1 MTCNIKKYG
10 IGTLL
15 LLAIAILV
23 YGCKDFTDVAAPSNQ
38 LSTETVYTNDATL
51 NSAIAGMYS
60 TMANDNAQII
70 QTNLSALT
78 SMCADDMTY
87 PTGNDYDGFVNNS
100 IPINDTNV
108 ADMWAAF
115 YSSIYQ
121 ANSIIYGVQNST
133 QGALS
138 DSIKQNAT
146 AEAKFIRAFC
156 YFYLTNLWGDVPLA
170 LTTDAK
176 VNNSLTRSSQSAVY
190 TQIIKDLVDAKNILR
205 KDYFFS
211 SSNRTR
217 VNKYGAMALL
227 SRVYLYN
234 KDWKNAESYADSVIE
249 KNTIYNL
256 LDPSEMS
263 GIFVQNNQEAIWQLS
278 SSSTTEYTSEGSYF
292 QLVNGDIPYYAL
304 TDDLIKNFDIGD
316 NRLTNWIGTKD
327 ADGTTWHYPLK
338 YKQNANSSGATE
350 YVTYLRLAEQYLIRA
365 EARNNQENT
374 NGAVLDLDV
383 IRNRAGLGNFNSSA
397 NQQAID
403 LEIEKE
409 CRLEFFAEYG
419 HRWFDLKRRDR
430 ADSVLGAQKSG
441 WKSSDVLW
449 PIPSTEITN
458 NHNLTQNSGYK

>member
-15 LLAIAILV
+15 LLSIAILV

-38 LSTETVYTNDATL
+38 LSTETVFSNNATL

-60 TMANDNAQII
+60 KMVNAQAI
-70 QTNLSALT
+70 QTGLSALT

-87 PTGNDYDGFVNNS
+87 PAANDYDGFVNNS
-100 IPINDTNV
+100 LPVNDATV
-108 ADMWAAF
+108 ANLWAAF

-121 ANSIIYGVQNST
+121 ANSIIYGIQNSA

-190 TQIIKDLVDAKNILR
+190 TQIIKDLVDAKNNLR

-234 KDWKNAESYADSVIE
+234 KDWKNAENYADSVIE
-249 KNTIYNL
+249 KNTLYNL
-256 LDPSEMS
+256 LAPSAIS

-278 SSSTTEYTSEGSYF
+278 PSSTITYTSEGTYF
-292 QLVNGDIPYYAL
+292 QLVNGKIPYYAF
-304 TDDLIKNFDIGD
+304 TDDLIKSFSTGD
-316 NRLTNWIGTKD
+316 NRLNWIGTRN
-327 ADGTTWHYPLK
+327 ADGTTWYYPLK
-338 YKQNANSSGATE
+338 YKQNSSSSGPTE
-350 YVTYLRLAEQYLIRA
+350 YVTFLRLAELYLIRA

-374 NGAVLDLDV
+374 DGALFDLDV

-441 WKSSDVLW
+441 WKSTDALW

-458 NHNLTQNSGYK
+458 NHNLTQNSGYN